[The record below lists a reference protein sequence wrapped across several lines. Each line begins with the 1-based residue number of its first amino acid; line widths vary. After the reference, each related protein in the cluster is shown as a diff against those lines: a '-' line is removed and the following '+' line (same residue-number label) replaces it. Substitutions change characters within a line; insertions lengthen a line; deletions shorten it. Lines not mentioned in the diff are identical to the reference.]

1 MTRALAT
8 AALAALALAACGGK
22 QHRAAREKY
31 DHGVELLAKGD
42 FAGAETALTEA
53 RADAGVD
60 PELRFR
66 AAYDLGLA
74 YAAHA
79 EQAKKPG
86 KDGEPDLTQALEL
99 EQKAVS
105 WFFDAAQL
113 RKDDDDTKTNLA
125 IARARLRAIE
135 DELARSGNKLEA
147 RLDAVIKEQR
157 GVLADARDAWAQVKQ
172 THGADP
178 LAQENALVH
187 LADLE
192 RGILAEAGVIGDL
205 ASDEIDTIGKK
216 PEDKRSQE
224 EKVRIVQLKN
234 LDLYLMDGRTAIA
247 ETRKKLQELDAENG
261 VARAEA
267 ALVALKRAREQ
278 LLDPITVLREIAGDQ
293 RELAQQTGQAGAHE
307 GGGSLLAKPAP
318 ADQPALPGWMAP
330 PALAERQIGLHARVE
345 EVKARL
351 AAAQAAKDQA
361 KDDKQKK
368 LLERVAAALPHVDAA
383 STAMDSAHGALVAD
397 KLADAAKAQ
406 RDALIELARAIE
418 QFADLKQTIDLAA
431 ETQHQIVA
439 LLSPEAA
446 KELSPADRT
455 SQTADALAA
464 NLARMTR
471 IQELIADEV
480 AQVDQQAQAAAAKP
494 DPKQDPKQAEQ
505 MKQQAEAMKQRLATA
520 ETLRA
525 DAAKALADTQKAIQ
539 ANKDPTAPAKL
550 AADKLDE
557 LRRLFFTVIE
567 HLQELIRQQGET
579 RDQTSQANGEDDFT
593 RAPKLPGLVSHETEH
608 ADMAKAI
615 TDALAAQADA
625 AAKQQGGQPLQP
637 GAPSPK
643 SLSAAADEVRLAQN
657 DMADA
662 NVTLGKAKDAK
673 QSVSLEPAIDSMG
686 KALDHL
692 ENALEMLQPPSK
704 KNKDQQQQQD
714 QQQQAQQQQQQQP
727 QQQGG
732 AGQRVRDEDAQRQRD
747 RRRRQAE
754 TEPVDE
760 DW

>member
-1 MTRALAT
+1 MTRALA
-8 AALAALALAACGGK
+8 ALGFAALALAACGAK

-79 EQAKKPG
+79 DQAKKPG

-147 RLDAVIKEQR
+147 RLDTVIKAQR
-157 GVLADARDAWAQVKQ
+157 GVLDDARDAWAQVKQ

-205 ASDEIDTIGKK
+205 ASDEIDSIGKK

-247 ETRKKLQELDAENG
+247 EARKKLQELDAENG
-261 VARAEA
+261 VSRAEA
-267 ALVALKRAREQ
+267 ALVELKRAREQ

-293 RELAQQTGQAGAHE
+293 LELAQQTGQAGAHE
-307 GGGSLLAKPAP
+307 GGTSLLAKPGA
-318 ADQPALPGWMAP
+318 ADQPALPAWLAP

-361 KDDKQKK
+361 KDPATDDKQKK
-368 LLERVAAALPHVDAA
+368 LLERVAAALPHVEAA
-383 STAMDSAHGALVAD
+383 STAMDTAHGALVAD
-397 KLADAAKAQ
+397 KLADAAKAE

-446 KELSPADRT
+446 KELTPAERT
-455 SQTADALAA
+455 SQTADALGA

-471 IQELIADEV
+471 IQELIAGEV
-480 AQVDQQAQAAAAKP
+480 AQADQTK
-494 DPKQDPKQAEQ
+494 DKKQAD
-505 MKQQAEAMKQRLATA
+505 AMKQRLATA

-539 ANKDPTAPAKL
+539 ANQDPTAPAKL

-593 RAPKLPGLVSHETEH
+593 RAPKLPGLVSRETEH
-608 ADMAKAI
+608 GDMAKAI
-615 TDALAAQADA
+615 IDALAAQADA
-625 AAKQQGGQPLQP
+625 LAAQAGAAAKQQGGPPALL

-643 SLSAAADEVRLAQN
+643 QLSAAADEVRLAQN

-673 QSVSLEPAIDSMG
+673 QSVSLKPAIDAMG
-686 KALDHL
+686 KALEHL
-692 ENALEMLQPPSK
+692 ENALELLQPPK
-704 KNKDQQQQQD
+704 KKKDHDQQQQQ
-714 QQQQAQQQQQQQP
+714 AQPQQQQQQP
-727 QQQGG
+727 QGG

-754 TEPVDE
+754 SEPVDE